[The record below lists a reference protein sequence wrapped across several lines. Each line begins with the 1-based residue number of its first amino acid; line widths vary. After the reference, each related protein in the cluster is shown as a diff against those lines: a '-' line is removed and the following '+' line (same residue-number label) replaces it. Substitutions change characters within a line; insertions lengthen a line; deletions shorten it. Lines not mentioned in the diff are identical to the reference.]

1 MPRID
6 PKKAIPP
13 QAQRVFK
20 GVIYDVYHWQQ
31 EMFNG
36 TQETFERLKRPD
48 TVEVIAVV
56 GDRILLQ
63 EQQQPTTDVFLS
75 LPGGRVDQEDDA
87 LIAAKRELL
96 EESGYESDAWLS
108 RGGFAPASHIS
119 FTVHSFIARDCRK
132 VEEPHLDAGEKISYR
147 HISFDEFLL
156 LSENDD
162 FQHQELRIFL
172 ALCRLDPEKR
182 ENFRK
187 LLFRR

>member
-13 QAQRVFK
+13 QAKRVFK

-31 EMFNG
+31 EMFDG
-36 TQETFERLKRPD
+36 SQETFERLKRPD
-48 TVEVIAVV
+48 TVEVIAVS

-75 LPGGRVDQEDDA
+75 LPGGRVDQDEDA
-87 LIAAKRELL
+87 LAAAKRELR
-96 EESGYESDAWLS
+96 EESGYESADWLA
-108 RGGFAPASHIS
+108 RGEFFPSSHIS
-119 FTVHSFIARDCRK
+119 FTVHSFIARNCRR
-132 VEEPHLDAGEKISYR
+132 VGEPHLDPGEKISYR
-147 HISFDEFLL
+147 QISFDEFLL

-172 ALCRLDPEKR
+172 ALCRFDAQKR
-182 ENFRK
+182 EAFRK
-187 LLFRR
+187 LLFA